1 MRFKDYSTKCRAKL
15 RLAVVWITI
24 LDAMNPVQKYL
35 KRLFAKQRVIGKDPA
50 LKGLVKADVI
60 LNKLINDKRVP
71 GLSITVL
78 KEGKILLQKGY
89 GHADLEKQTPV
100 DPTKTIF
107 RIASVSKPI
116 AATALAQMVA
126 DGLIDLDA
134 SFYKYVPYYPKK
146 KWDFTI
152 RQLASH
158 TAGIRSYQGAEY
170 GLNHPYTIK
179 EAISI
184 FKDDDLLFEPGRG
197 YLYNSFDWVLVSLA
211 MQESSGI
218 RFEEYVRQKVLV
230 RLAME
235 DTLAPLVS
243 GNEPRSDNLTT
254 FYSKNRLGFRPAIPV
269 NNFYKLAG
277 GGYLST
283 SSDIAKFG
291 QRYLDGDI
299 LPEEIRS
306 QFLTSQTVKEKPTH
320 YGLGWQVSED
330 AKGRC
335 FYGHVGSGVGGYSN
349 FFVYP
354 EAHMVFA
361 ILVNC
366 TDPKVQGELDEVI
379 DALLGEIQ

>member
-1 MRFKDYSTKCRAKL
+1 
-15 RLAVVWITI
+15 
-24 LDAMNPVQKYL
+24 MNPIQKYL
-35 KRLFAKQRVIGKDPA
+35 KSLFAKQRVIGDDPT
-50 LKGLVKADVI
+50 LMGLVKADVI
-60 LNKLINDKRVP
+60 LNKLINEKRVP

-78 KEGKILLQKGY
+78 KEGKTLLQKGY
-89 GHADLEKQTPV
+89 GYADLEKQNPV

-116 AATALAQMVA
+116 AATALAQMVD
-126 DGLIDLDA
+126 DGLIELDA
-134 SFYKYVPYYPKK
+134 SFYKYVPYYTKK

-158 TAGIRSYQGAEY
+158 TAGIRSYQGVEY

-179 EAISI
+179 EGISI
-184 FKDDDLLFEPGRG
+184 FKDDDLVFEPGQG

-211 MQESSGI
+211 MQEASGI
-218 RFEEYVRQKVLV
+218 PFEKYVRQKVLV
-230 RLAME
+230 RLGME
-235 DTLAPLVS
+235 NTLAPLVS
-243 GNEPRSDNLTT
+243 GNEQGLDNPTT
-254 FYSKNRLGFRPAIPV
+254 FYSKNRLGFRPAKPI

-291 QRYLDGDI
+291 QSYLDGDI

-306 QFLTSQTVKEKPTH
+306 QFLTSQTVKGKPTY

-330 AKGRC
+330 AQGRP
-335 FYGHVGSGVGGYSN
+335 FYGHVGNGVGGYSN
-349 FFVYP
+349 LFVYP

-366 TDPKVQGELDEVI
+366 TDPKVQGELDEVV
-379 DALLGEIQ
+379 DALFGEIQ